1 MGFILLSAHLTFRE
15 RTESPKTFGQRDI
28 FFLPWITGKGKL
40 GCPHKTRKGI
50 QKINQIKDKLVKGG
64 ILLTVGMS
72 TKSKA

>member
-1 MGFILLSAHLTFRE
+1 MPTSLSEKGLNLPRHLG
-15 RTESPKTFGQRDI
+15 KGI

-40 GCPHKTRKGI
+40 SCPHKIRKGI